1 MDEGPTLS
9 AINASYIFLLIALT
23 LINAFFS
30 ASEMAI
36 VSVNKNRIRML
47 VNEGNKRAQALYKL
61 IEDPTKFLSTVQVG
75 ITLAG
80 FFASASAATAF
91 SDPLGL
97 LLINFNIPYA
107 SQIAFVI
114 VTIVLSYFTLVFGEL
129 FPKRIAL
136 AKAELIAMKVVG
148 PIIFISKILS
158 PFIKVLSLSTS
169 GLVKIVGLQKRELEE
184 KVTKEEIRALVQEGE
199 ISGSIK
205 ESEMEMLQG
214 VFEFDDKKADKIMTP
229 RTDVYCINIEDSLDT
244 YIDELLEKRYMR
256 VPVYEEE
263 IDNIIGILYMKDF
276 LLEAKKKGFE
286 NIVLRD
292 ILIEPYFVPECKNI
306 QELFKDMKAS
316 KSKMAIIIDE
326 YGGFSGIITTEDL
339 VEEIMGEINDEYQ
352 NEDEE
357 IIKLTDKTY
366 LVNGSTPLEE
376 LKDKL
381 GIDIESD
388 DIDTISGFLIN
399 IIGKIPRETEN
410 KVIIFNDITFKIEK
424 VTDKR
429 IETVIINI

>member
-1 MDEGPTLS
+1 MDGGPVQS
-9 AINASYIFLLIALT
+9 AINISDILLLIVLT
-23 LINAFFS
+23 SINAFF
-30 ASEMAI
+30 AAAEMAI

-47 VNEGNKRAQALYKL
+47 VNEGNKRAQSLNKL
-61 IEDPTKFLSTVQVG
+61 IGEPTKFLSTVQVG

-91 SDPLGL
+91 SDPLGEV
-97 LLINFNIPYA
+97 LISFNIPYA
-107 SQIAFVI
+107 DKIAFIV
-114 VTIVLSYFTLVFGEL
+114 VTIILSYFTLVFGEL

-136 AKAELIAMKVVG
+136 AKAETIAMAVVG
-148 PIIFISKILS
+148 PITLISKILS
-158 PFIKVLSLSTS
+158 PFIKILSLSTS
-169 GLVKIVGLQKRELEE
+169 ALVRIAGLQKKELDE
-184 KVTKEEIRALVQEGE
+184 KVTKEEIRALMQEGE
-199 ISGSIK
+199 QSGSIK

-229 RTDVYCINIEDSLDT
+229 RTEVYCIDIDDPLDT
-244 YIDELLEKRYMR
+244 YIDELLEKRYTR
-256 VPVYEEE
+256 IPVYEED

-276 LLEAKKKGFE
+276 LLEAKKKGFDK
-286 NIVLRD
+286 VDLRE
-292 ILIEPYFVPECKNI
+292 ILLEPYFVPECKNI
-306 QELFKDMKAS
+306 QALFKDMKAS

-352 NEDEE
+352 DEDEE
-357 IIKLTDKTY
+357 IIKLSDKTY
-366 LVNGSTPLEE
+366 LVHGSTPLEN

-399 IIGKIPRETEN
+399 IIGKIPGESES
-410 KVIIFNDITFKIEK
+410 KIVKHNDITFNIEK

>member
-1 MDEGPTLS
+1 MDEGPVLN
-9 AINASYIFLLIALT
+9 AINISNILLLVALT
-23 LINAFFS
+23 LINAFFAS
-30 ASEMAI
+30 AEMAI

-47 VNEGNKRAQALYKL
+47 ANEGNKRAESLYKL
-61 IEDPTKFLSTVQVG
+61 IGEPTKFLSTVQVG

-91 SDPLGL
+91 SDPLGQV
-97 LLINFNIPYA
+97 LINLNIPYG
-107 SQIAFVI
+107 SQIAFVG
-114 VTIVLSYFTLVFGEL
+114 VTIILSYFTLVFGEL

-136 AKAELIAMKVVG
+136 ANAESISMIVVG
-148 PIIFISKILS
+148 PILFISKILT
-158 PFIKVLSLSTS
+158 PFIKILSLSTS
-169 GLVKIVGLQKRELEE
+169 GLVKISGLQKKELEE

-205 ESEMEMLQG
+205 QSEMKMLQG
-214 VFEFDDKKADKIMTP
+214 VFEFDDKKAEKIMTP
-229 RTDVYCINIEDSLDT
+229 RTDVYCIDIEANLDT
-244 YIDELLEKRYMR
+244 YIDELLEKRYTR

-276 LLEAKKKGFE
+276 LLEAKKKGFD
-286 NIVLRD
+286 NVILRD
-292 ILIEPYFVPECKNI
+292 ILIEPYFVPECKKI

-326 YGGFSGIITTEDL
+326 YGGFSGIITTEDV

-352 NEDEE
+352 SDDEE
-357 IIKLTDKTY
+357 IIKVTDRTF
-366 LVNGSTPLEE
+366 LVHGSTPLEE
-376 LKDKL
+376 IKDKL

-399 IIGKIPRETEN
+399 LIGNIPIETEN
-410 KVIIFNDITFKIEK
+410 KIIELNEVTYKVEK

-429 IETVIINI
+429 IETIMITI

>member
-1 MDEGPTLS
+1 MS
-9 AINASYIFLLIALT
+9 
-23 LINAFFS
+23 
-30 ASEMAI
+30 
-36 VSVNKNRIRML
+36 
-47 VNEGNKRAQALYKL
+47 
-61 IEDPTKFLSTVQVG
+61 
-75 ITLAG
+75 
-80 FFASASAATAF
+80 
-91 SDPLGL
+91 
-97 LLINFNIPYA
+97 
-107 SQIAFVI
+107 
-114 VTIVLSYFTLVFGEL
+114 
-129 FPKRIAL
+129 
-136 AKAELIAMKVVG
+136 VVG
-148 PIIFISKILS
+148 PIIVISKILA
-158 PFIKVLSLSTS
+158 PFIKILSLSTS
-169 GLVKIVGLQKRELEE
+169 GLVKISGLQKKELEE

-229 RTDVYCINIEDSLDT
+229 RTEVYCIDIEDPLDT
-244 YIDELLEKRYMR
+244 YIDELLEKRYTR
-256 VPVYEEE
+256 IPVYEEE

-276 LLEAKKKGFE
+276 FLEAKKKGFD
-286 NIVLRD
+286 NVILRD
-292 ILIEPYFVPECKNI
+292 ILIEPYFVPECKKI

-352 NEDEE
+352 DEDEE
-357 IIKLTDKTY
+357 IIKVTDKTF
-366 LVNGSTPLEE
+366 LVHGSTPLVE

-399 IIGKIPRETEN
+399 IIGKIPMETEN
-410 KVIIFNDITFKIEK
+410 KVVEFNEVTFKVEK

-429 IETVIINI
+429 IEMVLINI

>member
-1 MDEGPTLS
+1 MDEGPALS
-9 AINASYIFLLIALT
+9 AMNMSYILLLIALT

-30 ASEMAI
+30 AAEMAI

-47 VNEGNKRAQALYKL
+47 ANEGNNRAQALNKL

-91 SDPLGL
+91 SDQLGKFL
-97 LLINFNIPYA
+97 NNLSIPYE
-107 SQIAFVI
+107 SQIAFVV
-114 VTIVLSYFTLVFGEL
+114 VTIILSYFTLVFGEL

-136 AKAELIAMKVVG
+136 ANAESIALAVVG
-148 PIIFISKILS
+148 PILFVSKILS

-229 RTDVYCINIEDSLDT
+229 RTDVYCIDIEDPIDT
-244 YIDELLEKRYMR
+244 YIDELLEKRYTR
-256 VPVYEEE
+256 IPVYEED
-263 IDNIIGILYMKDF
+263 IDNIIGVLYMKDF
-276 LLEAKKKGFE
+276 FLEAKKKGFDKV
-286 NIVLRD
+286 NLRD
-292 ILIEPYFVPECKNI
+292 ILIEPYFVPECKKI

-326 YGGFSGIITTEDL
+326 YGGFSGIITIEDL

-352 NEDEE
+352 DEEEE

-366 LVNGSTPLEE
+366 LVHGSTPLEE
-376 LKDKL
+376 IKNKL

-399 IIGKIPRETEN
+399 IIGKIPREAEN
-410 KVIIFNDITFKIEK
+410 KIVKFNDITFKVEK

-429 IETVIINI
+429 IETIIINI